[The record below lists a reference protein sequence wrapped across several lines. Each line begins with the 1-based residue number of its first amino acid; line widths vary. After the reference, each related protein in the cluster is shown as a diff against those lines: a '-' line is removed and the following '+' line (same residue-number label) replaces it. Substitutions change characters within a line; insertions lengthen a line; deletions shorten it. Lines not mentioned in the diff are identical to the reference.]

1 MEHVTSRELELLLDS
16 YKRIILAKD
25 PPLNLIELL
34 MLVIHKKARILK
46 GQVVLANLGFTYKTF
61 RIDPH

>member
-16 YKRIILAKD
+16 HKRIILAKD

-34 MLVIHKKARILK
+34 MLVIHKKNKDSEGPGGAGEFGLH
-46 GQVVLANLGFTYKTF
+46 L
-61 RIDPH
+61 